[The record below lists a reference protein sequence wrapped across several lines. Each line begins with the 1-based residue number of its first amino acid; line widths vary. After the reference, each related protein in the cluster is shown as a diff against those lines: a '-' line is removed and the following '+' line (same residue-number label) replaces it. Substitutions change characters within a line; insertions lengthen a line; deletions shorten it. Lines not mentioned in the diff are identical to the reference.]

1 MYVDRA
7 RQLSILAF
15 LLVLGLALLAY
26 APSFFQPGNLR
37 DISVNASYLFV
48 AAVGMMLVILTG
60 HIDLSVGAILA
71 ICSTAAALASKAGWP
86 LFAVFPLA
94 LGLGGALGFLN
105 GLLIT
110 NLRIHSIIVTL
121 GTMNIFRG
129 ALIYWTQ
136 GAWIYDLPSDF
147 RTVGLGQFASI
158 PYPVWGAIVTFA
170 LFAWVLTQT
179 SWGRSLYAAGSNPS
193 GAHLSGISIP
203 KVVLGAF
210 VVNGVL
216 VGLSAVLFST
226 RFSAIQS
233 NIGYGFELLVIT
245 TVVVGGVH
253 IFGGSGTL
261 LGVAL
266 AALLLSTIGT
276 ALTFF
281 RVSSYW
287 ELTLQGLF
295 VLGAVALDIMRTR
308 RSLQRGEV

>member
-1 MYVDRA
+1 
-7 RQLSILAF
+7 
-15 LLVLGLALLAY
+15 
-26 APSFFQPGNLR
+26 
-37 DISVNASYLFV
+37 
-48 AAVGMMLVILTG
+48 
-60 HIDLSVGAILA
+60 
-71 ICSTAAALASKAGWP
+71 
-86 LFAVFPLA
+86 
-94 LGLGGALGFLN
+94 
-105 GLLIT
+105 
-110 NLRIHSIIVTL
+110 
-121 GTMNIFRG
+121 
-129 ALIYWTQ
+129 
-136 GAWIYDLPSDF
+136 
-147 RTVGLGQFASI
+147 LGQFGSI

-170 LFAWVLTQT
+170 LFAWILTQT

-193 GAHLSGISIP
+193 AAHLSGISIP

-226 RFSAIQS
+226 RFSVIQS

-295 VLGAVALDIMRTR
+295 VLGAVALDIIRTR